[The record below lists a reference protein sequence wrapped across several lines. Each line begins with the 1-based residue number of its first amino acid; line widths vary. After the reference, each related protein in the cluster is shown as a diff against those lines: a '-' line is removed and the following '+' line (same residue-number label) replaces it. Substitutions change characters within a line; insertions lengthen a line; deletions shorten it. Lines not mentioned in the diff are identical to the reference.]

1 MSVNLALALSRLP
14 EAPSVGLLGNNTII
28 QGSIFYILSPPP
40 SGKMTIQALGGGGGG
55 DDYVTV
61 QNKCVKKKK

>member
-40 SGKMTIQALGGGGGG
+40 SGKMTIQALGGGGG